1 MNCGYCN
8 VKLKTGT
15 MLCTDNDWRINDSS
29 GSFKMIVEIHEI
41 EDGNEEIGD
50 TYSREYCECGQFP
63 PIVSLEE
70 IAYTESDVINL
81 YFSNDNTKTI
91 SDVVNNIMTVN
102 SFDES
107 LSIDLIKDTNPYVKN
122 WSI

>member
-8 VKLKTGT
+8 AELKTGT

-29 GSFKMIVEIHEI
+29 GSLKMIVEIHNI
-41 EDGNEEIGD
+41 EDSNSSEEIGD

-63 PIVSLEE
+63 PIVSLED
-70 IAYTESDVINL
+70 IAYAESNVVNV
-81 YFSNDNTKTI
+81 YSGAKTI
-91 SDVVNNIMTVN
+91 SDVVNNVMSVN
-102 SFDES
+102 SIDEEDA
-107 LSIDLIKDTNPYVKN
+107 IQLIKNTNPYVNN

>member
-8 VKLKTGT
+8 TELKTGT
-15 MLCTDNDWRINDSS
+15 MLCTNNDWRINDSS
-29 GSFKMIVEIHEI
+29 GSLKMIVEIHDI
-41 EDGNEEIGD
+41 EDGHEEIGD
-50 TYSREYCECGQFP
+50 SYSREYCECGKFP
-63 PIVSLEE
+63 TIVSFEE
-70 IAYTESDVINL
+70 IAYTESDVVNL
-81 YFSNDNTKTI
+81 YDGAKTI
-91 SDVVNNIMTVN
+91 SDVVNNVMTIN